1 MPEVLVVDDSAVV
14 RQTMTR
20 LLGAT
25 PDLRVTTAADPV
37 IAMRKMEQRRP
48 DVIVLDIEMPRMNGL
63 VFLQK
68 IMAEDPLPV
77 VICSSV
83 TTLDSEGTM
92 QALQLGAVDVVLKP
106 RLLSDAAVVLID
118 AIRAAAQANVRRVIP
133 RRAGLTAPPL
143 AERCENALVVMG
155 ASTGGTE
162 ALKLVLDEMPECSP
176 PIAIVQHMP
185 ERFTAAFARRLNE
198 TALIE
203 VREARDGDILRAG
216 LALIAPGDRHLR
228 IVRHAAGLVAQVS
241 DGPLVSRHR
250 PSVDILFRS
259 AADLPGISLVGVLMS
274 GMGRDGAEGMIE
286 LRKAGAFTIAQD
298 ERTSSVFGMARA
310 AIEAGVVCDVLPI
323 DQISR
328 GILAGLPSR
337 GGRMALNQP

>member
-20 LLGAT
+20 LLEAT

-37 IAMRKMEQRRP
+37 IAMRKMKQRRP

-63 VFLQK
+63 VFLRK

-77 VICSSV
+77 VICSTV
-83 TTLDSEGTM
+83 TTIDNEGTM

-106 RLLSDAAVVLID
+106 RLLSDAAMVLVD
-118 AIRAAAQANVRRVIP
+118 AIRAAAQANVRRGLP
-133 RRAGLTAPPL
+133 RRARATSAPG

-162 ALKLVLDEMPECSP
+162 ALKLVLEGMPECSP

-198 TALIE
+198 TASIE
-203 VREARDGDILRAG
+203 VREARDGDVLRPG

-228 IVRHAAGLVAQVS
+228 IVRHAAGLIAQVS
-241 DGPLVSRHR
+241 EGPLVSRHR

-259 AADLPGISLVGVLMS
+259 AADLPGVSLVGVLMS
-274 GMGRDGAEGMIE
+274 GMGRDGAAGMIE

-298 ERTSSVFGMARA
+298 EKTSIVFGMARA

-323 DQISR
+323 DQIPF
-328 GILAGLPSR
+328 GILAGLHPR
-337 GGRMALNQP
+337 GGRMALHQP